1 MSLYKEE
8 IFGPVVSIKTFQTE
22 EEALALAND
31 SRYTYTQQTMRPMK
45 LKKKTSLI
53 YVFATKLL
61 KKVSL

>member
-1 MSLYKEE
+1 MFYTWIHIFQVTENMSLYKEE

-45 LKKKTSLI
+45 LKKD
-53 YVFATKLL
+53 
-61 KKVSL
+61 